1 MEYFL
6 SAVSMLNP
14 QLVLL
19 IMVGVVVGLVFGA
32 LPGLSTTMAVALF
45 LPVTFAMNMEPSFAL
60 LMGLYI
66 GGISG
71 GLVSAILINVPGTA
85 ASMMTC
91 LDGHPMAAKGQAGKA
106 LGLGIVFSFL
116 GTIVS
121 IIALILI
128 SPLLAK
134 VALKFGPFEYFSLS
148 FFALSMIVTMSSKDV
163 VKGTIAGLFGILT
176 AMIGPA
182 PIDTYPRFTFGF
194 SSLESGVNSTVAR
207 IGIFAISEILVLAD
221 TRKEDEPVVAVQAK
235 CKMKGFGFSLKE
247 FFAEK
252 WNFLRSSV
260 IGVLIGILPGI
271 GGALASIISYNG
283 AKKFSKEP
291 EKFGQG
297 CNSGIVASESA
308 NNAAIGGA
316 MIPLLALGIP
326 GDAVTGLLLSAF
338 TMKGVQP
345 GPLTFT
351 QQTQTIYF
359 IFVSM
364 IIATILMLIF
374 NYFLIPVFVKLLKI
388 PKRVLFPVVGFLC
401 MLGVYG
407 LNSSK
412 TDLILMTVFGVIGFL
427 MKRWNLKAQPFIIGL
442 LVGFMAEQNFRRGLM
457 YSDGSFLPFFTSPL
471 SCIFLLVAF
480 ATIIFT
486 IISSIKKKSIV
497 VED

>member
-1 MEYFL
+1 MEHLL
-6 SAVSMLNP
+6 SAVMMLNP
-14 QLVLL
+14 QLILL
-19 IMVGVVVGLVFGA
+19 IMIGVVVGLVFGA

-45 LPVTFAMNMEPSFAL
+45 LPVTFAMPMEPSFAL

-71 GLVSAILINVPGTA
+71 GLVAAILINVPGTA

-91 LDGHPMAAKGQAGKA
+91 LDGHPLAAKGQAGKA

-121 IIALILI
+121 IVALILI

-134 VALKFGPFEYFSLS
+134 VALEFGSFEYFSLA

-163 VKGTIAGLFGILT
+163 VKGTIAGLLGILT

-194 SSLESGVNSTVAR
+194 RSLESGVNSTVAL
-207 IGIFAISEILVLAD
+207 IGIFAISEILLLAD
-221 TRKEDEPVVAVQAK
+221 TKKGTDAK
-235 CKMKGFGFSLKE
+235 LTTQNTCKMKGFGFSLKE

-252 WNFLRSSV
+252 WNFVRSSV
-260 IGVLIGILPGI
+260 IGILIGILPGI
-271 GGALASIISYNG
+271 GGALASIISYNS
-283 AKKFSKEP
+283 AKKFSKTP
-291 EKFGQG
+291 EEFGKG
-297 CNSGIVASESA
+297 CNAGIVASESS

-338 TMKGVQP
+338 TMKGIQP

-351 QQTQTIYF
+351 QQTDMIYF

-374 NYFLIPVFVKLLKI
+374 NYFLIPIFVKLLKI
-388 PKRVLFPVVGFLC
+388 PRRLLFPVVGLLC

-412 TDLILMTVFGVIGFL
+412 TDLILMVVFGVIGFL
-427 MKRWNLKAQPFIIGL
+427 MKRWELKAQPYIIGL
-442 LVGFMAEQNFRRGLM
+442 LVGFMAEQNFRRALM
-457 YSDGSFLPFFTSPL
+457 FSDGSFVPFVTQPI
-471 SCIFLLVAF
+471 SCVFLVVAF
-480 ATIIFT
+480 AMIGFT
-486 IISSIKKKSIV
+486 IYNAIRHKSIV